1 MDDTVI
7 LIPVR
12 LQATRFPNKPFAKIG
27 NLPMLHYVYNSA
39 ANFFSNV
46 YLAICDKT
54 VEEYCIEHSIQYIMT
69 DSGHVSGSDR
79 IAEAIEILENQND
92 FQYIIN
98 LQGDMPFIKEDYI
111 KALREKL
118 LSYEMSTLA
127 CPFKDLQEASN
138 ESKVKVEIND
148 SSEDIAND
156 FYRVIK
162 SNKKINKNIFHHI
175 GVYGYQKNFLK
186 KFISFPPTQR
196 EKEEKLEQLRIFDK
210 TKISVVHIEK
220 EILGVDTKEDLDT
233 VNRQIQN
240 HV

>member
-27 NLPMLHYVYNSA
+27 NVPMLHYVYNSA

-46 YLAICDKT
+46 YLAICDQA
-54 VEEYCIEHSIQYIMT
+54 VEEYCTEHDIQYIMT
-69 DSGHVSGSDR
+69 DSGHISGSDR
-79 IAEAIEILENQND
+79 IGEAIENLGNQKD
-92 FQYIIN
+92 FKYIIN
-98 LQGDMPFIKEDYI
+98 LQGDMPFIKKEYI
-111 KALREKL
+111 SSLREKL

-127 CPFKDLQEASN
+127 CPFKDQHDASN
-138 ESKVKVEIND
+138 ESKVKVEI
-148 SSEDIAND
+148 EEGEEAVAND
-156 FYRVIK
+156 FYRVVK

-186 KFISFPPTQR
+186 KFISLSPTKR
-196 EKEEKLEQLRIFDK
+196 EQEEKLEQLRVIDK

-220 EILGVDTKEDLDT
+220 EILGVDTQEDLDT

>member
-12 LQATRFPNKPFAKIG
+12 LQAKRFPNKPFAKIG

-39 ANFFSNV
+39 AKFFSNV

-54 VEEYCIEHSIQYIMT
+54 VEEYCKEHNIQYIMT

-79 IAEAIEILENQND
+79 IGEAIEILENHKD
-92 FQYIIN
+92 FKFIIN
-98 LQGDMPFIKEDYI
+98 LQGDMPFIKEEYI

-118 LSYEMSTLA
+118 LTYEMSTLA
-127 CPFKDLQEASN
+127 CPFKDSEEVSN
-138 ESKVKVEIND
+138 NSKVKVEI
-148 SSEDIAND
+148 EEGEETIAND
-156 FYRVIK
+156 FYRVIR

-175 GVYGYQKNFLK
+175 GVYGYQKDFLK
-186 KFISFPPTQR
+186 KFISLPPTTR
-196 EKEEKLEQLRIFDK
+196 EQEEKLEQLRVIDK

-233 VNRQIQN
+233 VNQQIQN

>member
-46 YLAICDKT
+46 YLAICDQP
-54 VEEYCIEHSIQYIMT
+54 VEEYCTEHNIQYIMT
-69 DSGHVSGSDR
+69 DINHVSGSDR
-79 IAEAIEILENQND
+79 IGEAIEILENQKE
-92 FQYIIN
+92 FKYIIN

-127 CPFKDLQEASN
+127 CPFKDLEEASN
-138 ESKVKVEIND
+138 DSKVKVEI
-148 SSEDIAND
+148 EKGEAIAND

-162 SNKKINKNIFHHI
+162 QNKKINENVFHHI
-175 GVYGYQKNFLK
+175 GVYGYQKDFLK
-186 KFISFPPTQR
+186 KFISLSPTKR
-196 EKEEKLEQLRIFDK
+196 EQEEKLEQLRVIDE

-233 VNRQIQN
+233 VNQQIQN

>member
-39 ANFFSNV
+39 AKFFSNV
-46 YLAICDKT
+46 YLAICDQT
-54 VEEYCIEHSIQYIMT
+54 VEVYCAEHNIQYIMT

-79 IAEAIEILENQND
+79 IGEAIEILENQKD
-92 FQYIIN
+92 FKFIIN
-98 LQGDMPFIKEDYI
+98 LQGDMPFIKEEYI

-118 LSYEMSTLA
+118 LTYEMSTLA
-127 CPFKDLQEASN
+127 CPFKDSEEASN
-138 ESKVKVEIND
+138 NSKVKVEI
-148 SSEDIAND
+148 EEGEETIAND
-156 FYRVIK
+156 FYRAIK
-162 SNKKINKNIFHHI
+162 SNKKINKNVFHHI
-175 GVYGYQKNFLK
+175 GVYGYQKDFLK
-186 KFISFPPTQR
+186 KFISLPPTTR
-196 EKEEKLEQLRIFDK
+196 EQEEKLEQLRIIDK
-210 TKISVVHIEK
+210 AKISVVHIEK

-233 VNRQIQN
+233 VNQQIQN

>member
-39 ANFFSNV
+39 AKFFSNV
-46 YLAICDKT
+46 YLAICDQT
-54 VEEYCIEHSIQYIMT
+54 VEEYCTEHKIQFIMT

-79 IAEAIEILENQND
+79 IGEAIEILENQKD
-92 FQYIIN
+92 FKFIIN
-98 LQGDMPFIKEDYI
+98 LQGDMPFIKEEYI

-118 LSYEMSTLA
+118 LTYEMSTLA
-127 CPFKDLQEASN
+127 CPFKDSDEASN
-138 ESKVKVEIND
+138 NSKVKVEI
-148 SSEDIAND
+148 EEGEETIAND
-156 FYRVIK
+156 FYREIK

-175 GVYGYQKNFLK
+175 GVYGYQKDFLK
-186 KFISFPPTQR
+186 KFISLPPTKR
-196 EKEEKLEQLRIFDK
+196 EKEEKLEQLRIIDK
-210 TKISVVHIEK
+210 AKISVVHIEK

-233 VNRQIQN
+233 VNQQIQN

>member
-39 ANFFSNV
+39 AKFFSNV
-46 YLAICDKT
+46 YLAICDQT
-54 VEEYCIEHSIQYIMT
+54 VEEYCAEHNIQYIMT

-79 IAEAIEILENQND
+79 IGEAIEILENQKD
-92 FQYIIN
+92 FKFIIN
-98 LQGDMPFIKEDYI
+98 LQGDMPFIKEEYI

-118 LSYEMSTLA
+118 LTYEMSTLA
-127 CPFKDLQEASN
+127 CPFKDSEEASN
-138 ESKVKVEIND
+138 NSKVKVEIK
-148 SSEDIAND
+148 EGEEKIAND

-175 GVYGYQKNFLK
+175 GVYGYQKDFLK
-186 KFISFPPTQR
+186 KFISLPPTSR
-196 EKEEKLEQLRIFDK
+196 EQEEKLEQLRVIDK

-233 VNRQIQN
+233 VNQQIQN

>member
-39 ANFFSNV
+39 AKFFTNV
-46 YLAICDKT
+46 YLAICDQT
-54 VEEYCIEHSIQYIMT
+54 VEEYCAEHNIQYIMT

-79 IAEAIEILENQND
+79 IGEAIKILENQKD
-92 FQYIIN
+92 FKYIVN
-98 LQGDMPFIKEDYI
+98 LQGDMPFIKEEYI
-111 KALREKL
+111 RALKEKL

-127 CPFKDLQEASN
+127 CPFKNLEEASN
-138 ESKVKVEIND
+138 ESKVKVEID
-148 SSEDIAND
+148 EGGETIAND

-162 SNKKINKNIFHHI
+162 PNKKINENVFHHI
-175 GVYGYQKNFLK
+175 GVYGYQKDFLK
-186 KFISFPPTQR
+186 KFISLSPTKR
-196 EKEEKLEQLRIFDK
+196 EQEEKLEQLRVIDE

-233 VNRQIQN
+233 VNQQIQN

>member
-12 LQATRFPNKPFAKIG
+12 VQATRFPNKPFAKIG

-39 ANFFSNV
+39 AKFFSNV
-46 YLAICDKT
+46 YLAICDQT
-54 VEEYCIEHSIQYIMT
+54 VEEYCAEHNIQYIMT
-69 DSGHVSGSDR
+69 DSGHISGSDR
-79 IAEAIEILENQND
+79 IGEAIEILENQKD
-92 FQYIIN
+92 FKFIIN
-98 LQGDMPFIKEDYI
+98 LQGDMPFIEEEYI

-118 LSYEMSTLA
+118 LTYEMSTLA
-127 CPFKDLQEASN
+127 CPFKDSEEASN
-138 ESKVKVEIND
+138 NSKVKVEI
-148 SSEDIAND
+148 EEGEETIAND

-175 GVYGYQKNFLK
+175 GVYGYQKDFLK
-186 KFISFPPTQR
+186 KFISLPPTKR
-196 EKEEKLEQLRIFDK
+196 EQEEKLEQLRVIDK

-220 EILGVDTKEDLDT
+220 EILGVDTQEDLDT
-233 VNRQIQN
+233 VNQQIQN

>member
-39 ANFFSNV
+39 AKFFSNV
-46 YLAICDKT
+46 YLAICDQT
-54 VEEYCIEHSIQYIMT
+54 VEEYCVEHNIQYIMT

-79 IAEAIEILENQND
+79 IGEAIEILENQKD
-92 FQYIIN
+92 FKFIIN
-98 LQGDMPFIKEDYI
+98 LQGDMPFIKEEYI

-118 LSYEMSTLA
+118 FTYEMSTLA
-127 CPFKDLQEASN
+127 CPFKNLEEASN
-138 ESKVKVEIND
+138 NSKVKVEIK
-148 SSEDIAND
+148 EGEETIAND

-175 GVYGYQKNFLK
+175 GVYGYQKDFLK
-186 KFISFPPTQR
+186 KFISLPLTKR
-196 EKEEKLEQLRIFDK
+196 EKEEKLEQLRIIDRV
-210 TKISVVHIEK
+210 KISVVHIEK

-233 VNRQIQN
+233 VNQQIQN

>member
-46 YLAICDKT
+46 YLAICDQP
-54 VEEYCIEHSIQYIMT
+54 VEEYCTEHNIQYIMT
-69 DSGHVSGSDR
+69 DINHVSGSDR
-79 IAEAIEILENQND
+79 IGEAIEILENQKD
-92 FQYIIN
+92 LKYIIN
-98 LQGDMPFIKEDYI
+98 LQGDMPFIKEEYI
-111 KALREKL
+111 MALREKL

-127 CPFKDLQEASN
+127 CPFKDLEEASN
-138 ESKVKVEIND
+138 DSKVKVEI
-148 SSEDIAND
+148 EKGEAIAND

-162 SNKKINKNIFHHI
+162 QNKKINENVFHHI
-175 GVYGYQKNFLK
+175 GVYGYQKDFLK
-186 KFISFPPTQR
+186 KFISLPPTKR
-196 EKEEKLEQLRIFDK
+196 EQEEKLEQLRVIDE

-233 VNRQIQN
+233 VNQQIQN

>member
-39 ANFFSNV
+39 DNFFSNV
-46 YLAICDKT
+46 YLAICDQT
-54 VEEYCIEHSIQYIMT
+54 VEEYCIEHNIKYIMT

-79 IAEAIEILENQND
+79 IGEAIETLENLKD
-92 FQYIIN
+92 FKYLIN
-98 LQGDMPFIKEDYI
+98 LQGDMPFIKEEYI
-111 KALREKL
+111 EALREKL
-118 LSYEMSTLA
+118 LIYEMSTLA

-138 ESKVKVEIND
+138 ESKVKVEID
-148 SSEDIAND
+148 GSEENIAND
-156 FYRVIK
+156 FYRAIK
-162 SNKKINKNIFHHI
+162 SYKKINKNVFHHI

-186 KFISFPPTQR
+186 KFISLPPTKR
-196 EKEEKLEQLRIFDK
+196 EQEEKLEQLRIIDK
-210 TKISVVHIEK
+210 TKISIVHIEK

-233 VNRQIQN
+233 VNQQIQN

>member
-12 LQATRFPNKPFAKIG
+12 LQAKRFPNKPFAKIG

-39 ANFFSNV
+39 AKFFSNV
-46 YLAICDKT
+46 YLAICDQT
-54 VEEYCIEHSIQYIMT
+54 VEEYCAEHNIQYIMT

-79 IAEAIEILENQND
+79 IGEAIEILENQKD
-92 FQYIIN
+92 FKFIIN
-98 LQGDMPFIKEDYI
+98 LQGDMPFIKEEYI

-118 LSYEMSTLA
+118 LTYEMSTLA
-127 CPFKDLQEASN
+127 CPFKDSEEASN
-138 ESKVKVEIND
+138 NSKVKVEI
-148 SSEDIAND
+148 EEGEETIAND

-175 GVYGYQKNFLK
+175 GVYGYQKDFLK
-186 KFISFPPTQR
+186 KFTSLPPTSR
-196 EKEEKLEQLRIFDK
+196 EQEEKLEQLRVIDK

-233 VNRQIQN
+233 VNQQIQN

>member
-46 YLAICDKT
+46 YLAICDQP
-54 VEEYCIEHSIQYIMT
+54 VEEYCTEHNIQCIMT
-69 DSGHVSGSDR
+69 NINHVSGSDR
-79 IAEAIEILENQND
+79 IGEAIEILERQKD
-92 FQYIIN
+92 FKYIIN
-98 LQGDMPFIKEDYI
+98 LQGDMPFIKEEYI

-127 CPFKDLQEASN
+127 CPFKDLEEASN
-138 ESKVKVEIND
+138 ESKVKVEI
-148 SSEDIAND
+148 EEGQETIASN
-156 FYRVIK
+156 FYREIK
-162 SNKKINKNIFHHI
+162 PNKKINENVFHHI
-175 GVYGYQKNFLK
+175 GVYGYQKDFLK
-186 KFISFPPTQR
+186 KFISLSPTKR
-196 EKEEKLEQLRIFDK
+196 EQEERLEQLRVIK
-210 TKISVVHIEK
+210 ETKISLVQIEK

-233 VNRQIQN
+233 VNQHIQN

>member
-1 MDDTVI
+1 MNDTVI

-46 YLAICDKT
+46 YLAICDQT
-54 VEEYCIEHSIQYIMT
+54 VEEYCTEHNIQYIMT
-69 DSGHVSGSDR
+69 NSGHVSGSDR
-79 IAEAIEILENQND
+79 IGEAVTILENRKD

-98 LQGDMPFIKEDYI
+98 LQGDMPFIKKEYI

-138 ESKVKVEIND
+138 ESKVKVEID
-148 SSEDIAND
+148 GSEEGVASD
-156 FYRVIK
+156 FYRVIRF
-162 SNKKINKNIFHHI
+162 NKKINENIFHHI
-175 GVYGYQKNFLK
+175 GVYGYQKKFLK
-186 KFISFPPTQR
+186 KFISLPPTQR
-196 EKEEKLEQLRIFDK
+196 EKKEKLEQLRIFDK
-210 TKISVVHIEK
+210 TKISVVHIDK

-233 VNRQIQN
+233 VNQQIQDN
-240 HV
+240 V

>member
-54 VEEYCIEHSIQYIMT
+54 VEEYCIHHNIQYIMT

>member
-1 MDDTVI
+1 MDDTII

-39 ANFFSNV
+39 AKFFSNV

-54 VEEYCIEHSIQYIMT
+54 VEEYCAEHNIQYIMT

-79 IAEAIEILENQND
+79 IGEAIEILENQKD
-92 FQYIIN
+92 FKFIIN
-98 LQGDMPFIKEDYI
+98 LQGDMPFIKEEYI

-118 LSYEMSTLA
+118 LTYEMSTLA
-127 CPFKDLQEASN
+127 CPFKDSEEASN
-138 ESKVKVEIND
+138 NSKVKVEI
-148 SSEDIAND
+148 EEGEETIAND

-162 SNKKINKNIFHHI
+162 SNKKINKNVFHHI
-175 GVYGYQKNFLK
+175 GVYGYQKDFLK
-186 KFISFPPTQR
+186 KFISLPPTTR
-196 EKEEKLEQLRIFDK
+196 EQEEKLEQLRIIDK
-210 TKISVVHIEK
+210 AKISVVHIEK

-233 VNRQIQN
+233 VNQQIQN

>member
-1 MDDTVI
+1 MNDTVI

-12 LQATRFPNKPFAKIG
+12 LQAKRFPNKPFAKIN

-39 ANFFSNV
+39 ADFFNNV
-46 YLAICDKT
+46 YLAICDQT
-54 VEEYCIEHSIQYIMT
+54 VEEYCIEHNIQYIMT

-79 IAEAIEILENQND
+79 IGEAIEILENQKN
-92 FQYIIN
+92 FKYIIN
-98 LQGDMPFIKEDYI
+98 LQGDMPFIKEEYI

-118 LSYEMSTLA
+118 LTYEMSTLA
-127 CPFKDLQEASN
+127 CPFKDLQETYN
-138 ESKVKVEIND
+138 ESKVKVEI
-148 SSEDIAND
+148 EEGEEIVAND

-162 SNKKINKNIFHHI
+162 SNKKINKNVFHHI
-175 GVYGYQKNFLK
+175 GVYGYQKDFLK
-186 KFISFPPTQR
+186 KFISLPPTKR
-196 EKEEKLEQLRIFDK
+196 EQEEKLEQLRIIDK
-210 TKISVVHIEK
+210 TRISVVHIEK

>member
-12 LQATRFPNKPFAKIG
+12 LQAKRFPNKPFAKIG

-39 ANFFSNV
+39 AKFFSIV
-46 YLAICDKT
+46 YLAICDQT
-54 VEEYCIEHSIQYIMT
+54 VEEYCVEHNIQYIMT

-79 IAEAIEILENQND
+79 IGEAIEILENQKD
-92 FQYIIN
+92 FKFIIN
-98 LQGDMPFIKEDYI
+98 LQGDMPFIKEEYI

-118 LSYEMSTLA
+118 LTYEMSTLA
-127 CPFKDLQEASN
+127 CPFKDSEEASN
-138 ESKVKVEIND
+138 NSKVKVEI
-148 SSEDIAND
+148 EEGEETIAND

-175 GVYGYQKNFLK
+175 GVYGYQKDFLK
-186 KFISFPPTQR
+186 KFISLPPTSR
-196 EKEEKLEQLRIFDK
+196 EQEEKLEQLRIIDK
-210 TKISVVHIEK
+210 AKISVVHIEK

-233 VNRQIQN
+233 VNQQIQN

>member
-46 YLAICDKT
+46 YLAICDQP
-54 VEEYCIEHSIQYIMT
+54 VEEYCTEHNIQYIMT
-69 DSGHVSGSDR
+69 DINHVSGSDR
-79 IAEAIEILENQND
+79 IGEAIEILENQKD
-92 FQYIIN
+92 FKYIIN

-127 CPFKDLQEASN
+127 CPFKDLEEASN
-138 ESKVKVEIND
+138 DSKVKVEI
-148 SSEDIAND
+148 EKGEAIAND

-162 SNKKINKNIFHHI
+162 HNKKINENVFHHI
-175 GVYGYQKNFLK
+175 GVYGYQKDFLK
-186 KFISFPPTQR
+186 KFISLSPTKR
-196 EKEEKLEQLRIFDK
+196 EQEEKLEQLRVIDE

-233 VNRQIQN
+233 VNQQIQN

>member
-27 NLPMLHYVYNSA
+27 NLPMLHYVYNTAS
-39 ANFFSNV
+39 NFFPNV
-46 YLAICDKT
+46 YLAICDQT
-54 VEEYCIEHSIQYIMT
+54 VEEYCTEHNIQYIMT
-69 DSGHVSGSDR
+69 DSGHISGSDR
-79 IAEAIEILENQND
+79 IGEAIEILENQKN
-92 FQYIIN
+92 FKYIIN
-98 LQGDMPFIKEDYI
+98 LQGDMPFIKEEYI

-138 ESKVKVEIND
+138 ESKVKVEI
-148 SSEDIAND
+148 EEGGATVAND

-162 SNKKINKNIFHHI
+162 TNKKINKNVFHHI
-175 GVYGYQKNFLK
+175 GVYGYQKDFLK
-186 KFISFPPTQR
+186 KFISLPPTQR
-196 EKEEKLEQLRIFDK
+196 EQEEKLEQLRIIDK
-210 TKISVVHIEK
+210 TKISIVHIEK

-233 VNRQIQN
+233 VNQQIQN

>member
-39 ANFFSNV
+39 AKFFSNV
-46 YLAICDKT
+46 YLAICDQT
-54 VEEYCIEHSIQYIMT
+54 VEEYCAEHNIQYIMT

-79 IAEAIEILENQND
+79 IGEAIEILENQKD
-92 FQYIIN
+92 FKYIIN
-98 LQGDMPFIKEDYI
+98 LQGDMPFIKEEYI

-118 LSYEMSTLA
+118 FIYEMSTLA
-127 CPFKDLQEASN
+127 CPFKDLEEASN
-138 ESKVKVEIND
+138 ESKVKVEIEEGEE
-148 SSEDIAND
+148 SIAND

-162 SNKKINKNIFHHI
+162 SKKKINKNIFHHI
-175 GVYGYQKNFLK
+175 GVYGYQKDILK
-186 KFISFPPTQR
+186 KFISLPPTKR
-196 EKEEKLEQLRIFDK
+196 EQEEKLEQLRIIDK
-210 TKISVVHIEK
+210 AKISVVHIEK

-233 VNRQIQN
+233 VNQQIQN